1 MLSKARIVTSRIVL
15 ASRSPRRK
23 EILERLGLAFEIDP
37 PEIDETPRQGEYAVS
52 YVQRIAAEK
61 ADKVA
66 LRHEQQCVIIA
77 ADTTVALDR
86 EILGQPRDF
95 EEARKMIQKL
105 SKKSHSVHTAVSVRC
120 DGRSANGFDTA
131 SVLMREVTPEM
142 LEWYLG
148 TGESMGKAG
157 AYAVQGYGAALVA
170 EVRGEMDTVIGLPVW
185 LLAER
190 LAHIGVNLREL
201 CAPGNGFV
209 LEK

>member
-1 MLSKARIVTSRIVL
+1 MTSRIIL

-23 EILERLGLAFEIDP
+23 EILEKFGLVFEIDP
-37 PEIDETPRQGEYAVS
+37 PEIDETPWRRENPVN
-52 YVQRIAAEK
+52 YVQRIAAAK

-66 LRHEQQCVIIA
+66 LQHEQSCIVIA

-86 EILGQPRDF
+86 EIFGQPRDLD
-95 EEARKMIQKL
+95 EARRMIQKL

-131 SVLMREVTPEM
+131 SVMMREVTPEM

-157 AYAVQGYGAALVA
+157 AYAVQGQGAALVA
-170 EVRGEMDTVIGLPVW
+170 EVRGEIETVIGLPVW
-185 LLAER
+185 LLTER
-190 LAHIGVNLREL
+190 LAHIGLNLREL
-201 CAPGNGFV
+201 GAPGS
-209 LEK
+209 

>member
-1 MLSKARIVTSRIVL
+1 M

-23 EILERLGLAFEIDP
+23 DILEKLGLVFEIDP
-37 PEIDETPRQGEYAVS
+37 PEIDEMPLQNENPVS
-52 YVQRIAAEK
+52 YVQRIAAAK

-66 LRHEQQCVIIA
+66 LRHEQSCVVVA

-86 EILGQPRDF
+86 EIFGQPRDLD
-95 EEARKMIQKL
+95 EARRMIQKL

-131 SVLMREVTPEM
+131 SVIMREVTPEM

-157 AYAVQGYGAALVA
+157 AYAVQGQGAALVA
-170 EVRGEMDTVIGLPVW
+170 EVRGEIDTVIGLPAW
-185 LLAER
+185 LLAEQ
-190 LAHIGVNLREL
+190 LAHIGVNLAGLR
-201 CAPGNGFV
+201 ASGG
-209 LEK
+209 

>member
-1 MLSKARIVTSRIVL
+1 MTSRIIL

-23 EILERLGLAFEIDP
+23 EILEKLGLVFEIDP
-37 PEIDETPRQGEYAVS
+37 PEIDETPRHRENPVS
-52 YVQRIAAEK
+52 YVQRIAAAK

-66 LRHEQQCVIIA
+66 LRHEQRCVIIA
-77 ADTTVALDR
+77 ADTTVALDG
-86 EILGQPRDF
+86 EIFGQPRDLD
-95 EEARKMIQKL
+95 EARRMIQKL

-131 SVLMREVTPEM
+131 SVMMCEVTPEM

-157 AYAVQGYGAALVA
+157 AYAVQGQGAALVA

-190 LAHIGVNLREL
+190 LAYIGVNL
-201 CAPGNGFV
+201 PGLRASGS
-209 LEK
+209 

>member
-1 MLSKARIVTSRIVL
+1 MTSRIIL

-23 EILERLGLAFEIDP
+23 EILEKLGLVFEIDP
-37 PEIDETPRQGEYAVS
+37 PEIDETPRHRENPLS
-52 YVQRIAAEK
+52 YVQRIAAAK
-61 ADKVA
+61 ADRVA
-66 LRHEQQCVIIA
+66 LRHEQRCVIIA
-77 ADTTVALDR
+77 ADTTVALDG
-86 EILGQPRDF
+86 EIFGQPRDLD
-95 EEARKMIQKL
+95 EARRMIQNL

-131 SVLMREVTPEM
+131 SVMMCEVTPEM

-157 AYAVQGYGAALVA
+157 AYAVQGQGAALVA

-190 LAHIGVNLREL
+190 LAHIGVNL
-201 CAPGNGFV
+201 PGLRASGS
-209 LEK
+209 